1 MRGHFPNVHRTSFVQ
16 SDLHCAR
23 HRSLAQELPCAE
35 GTAKKKKKVSVLK
48 KIVCDIKNNFIK
60 GRNMFQHVCGQKE
73 IILITFIFSPSLLRC
88 EFHKGME
95 ICLLYSSCIQ
105 SIQNSVWHIA
115 DAQ

>member
-1 MRGHFPNVHRTSFVQ
+1 MCIELALSNQTSIVPGIDHWLR
-16 SDLHCAR
+16 SYHVLRAR
-23 HRSLAQELPCAE
+23 P
-35 GTAKKKKKVSVLK
+35 KKKKKVSVLK